1 MNSHIYYLDFSIIR
15 PGKLSEL
22 KNVVKELVEFVDLKE
37 ARLISYN
44 IYFNEEGSQM
54 SLLQIHPD
62 SASLEFHLELGG
74 PIFLKFKD
82 LIQLLTIQIYGE
94 PSENLLKQLHRKAQ
108 MLGNAKVTI
117 HNLQAGFSRF

>member
-1 MNSHIYYLDFSIIR
+1 MNSLIYYLDSSIIR

-22 KNVVKELVEFVDLKE
+22 KNAVKQLVEFVDLKE

-44 IYFNEEGSQM
+44 IYFNEEDSQM

-94 PSENLLKQLHRKAQ
+94 PSENLLEQLHRKAQ

>member
-1 MNSHIYYLDFSIIR
+1 
-15 PGKLSEL
+15 
-22 KNVVKELVEFVDLKE
+22 
-37 ARLISYN
+37 
-44 IYFNEEGSQM
+44 M

-94 PSENLLKQLHRKAQ
+94 PSENLLEQLHRKAQ

>member
-1 MNSHIYYLDFSIIR
+1 
-15 PGKLSEL
+15 
-22 KNVVKELVEFVDLKE
+22 
-37 ARLISYN
+37 
-44 IYFNEEGSQM
+44 M

-62 SASLEFHLELGG
+62 SASLELHLKLGG

-82 LIQLLTIQIYGE
+82 LIQLLAIQIYGE
-94 PSENLLKQLHRKAQ
+94 PSQNLLEQLQRKAQ